1 MRVARSVRHVI
12 TLCLLLCA
20 HALALPGATSHAA
33 ELPIDSHGPH
43 ALEGPWEFH
52 WQTFLSPAEPRSPP
66 PDARLT
72 LPSSWTQVELDGR
85 YLPPEGHASYR
96 LTLDLGENRPESLL
110 LRVPLVYS
118 SYRLYVDGREVAR
131 VGEPAASADAA
142 QPDYGERKVWIDRP
156 GQTIDILLHVSN
168 YSSRVAG
175 IPRAIEIGTPEA
187 VQGLWAIELISTSAL
202 AGGLMLIG
210 LSQLIL
216 FLIRRRE
223 RAYLF
228 FGLTVIFW
236 SLQTTLSAQLLE
248 AMGLHIPIALAR
260 PLDGFSAL
268 AAGTSYLWFLSA
280 LFPRELPP
288 RLTRWVAVPVTVY
301 VLIAVIDP
309 GLTRSVAIGW
319 LLYLV
324 VALLALALL
333 ALVQAVRRNRPDAG
347 LILLGSGIV
356 ALTAALQIYW
366 FNEAGVRDAVA
377 SVGVLA
383 AMGLHSLAL
392 ARRNARAFERSQ
404 RLETALRR
412 ANRLKDEFLANTS
425 HELRTPLH
433 AMIGLAESLPREDSK
448 TRQGLDLI
456 IQSGRRLARL
466 VDDTISFTQLK
477 HGELPIRRQPTAV
490 APLVERVM
498 ATCQPLL
505 GSRSVV
511 LESRLDEPLPPILA
525 DADRLYQVLFNLIG
539 NAIKFTDKGRIL
551 VSARREGD
559 RVCFAV
565 EDTGIGIAAE
575 ELDRMQR
582 PYEQGH
588 DSSLDGRGG
597 FGLGLAISRAL
608 LERHQSELELH
619 SQTGVGT
626 TIRFRLPISD
636 RDEAA
641 APTPILQT
649 TGPGPVAA
657 SEGDAIETAPRHG
670 DVTTILIVDD
680 DATAAIVLEEQLH
693 QAGYRTLVA
702 HSGTEALELVSRH
715 RVELVLLDVMMPDMS
730 GLTVC
735 RRLREEFDANTL
747 PIILVTA
754 RTRPEDVIEGLEAGA
769 NDHLSKPFWRREMLA
784 RVEAHLRV
792 HENEQM
798 RWALQEKGVAPTDNE
813 SDDPRVLLVKLLECA
828 VTLWQ
833 AQTGTG
839 RAELAE
845 KSRLWTV
852 TLDGSA
858 RKTRTLDR
866 YLNPETLPKRPR
878 WGVVVRTARF
888 VFDHLESDTDRDT
901 LRRRIECFERMLPR

>member
-1 MRVARSVRHVI
+1 MARSVRHVI

-20 HALALPGATSHAA
+20 TTMALTGTASHAA
-33 ELPIDSHGPH
+33 ELPDEPHGTY
-43 ALEGPWEFH
+43 ALDGPWEFH
-52 WQTFLSPAEPRSPP
+52 WQTFLSPGQPRSAP
-66 PDARLT
+66 PDATLN
-72 LPSSWTQVELDGR
+72 LPSMWTQVELDGR
-85 YLPPEGHASYR
+85 RLPPDGHASYR
-96 LTLDLGENRPESLL
+96 LQMDLGENPPESLL
-110 LRVPLVYS
+110 MRVPLVYS
-118 SYRLYVDGREVAR
+118 AYRLYVDGKEVAH
-131 VGEPAASADAA
+131 VGQPAASAGEAR
-142 QPDYGERKVWIDRP
+142 PDYGERKVWIDSP

-168 YSSRVAG
+168 YSSRSAG
-175 IPRAIEIGTPEA
+175 IPRAIEIGTPKA
-187 VQGLWAIELISTSAL
+187 VQGLWAIELVSTSAL

-223 RAYLF
+223 SAYLF
-228 FGLTVIFW
+228 FGLTVMFW
-236 SLQTTLSAQLLE
+236 SLQTVLSAQLLE

-280 LFPRELPP
+280 LFPNELPS
-288 RLTRWVAVPVTVY
+288 RLTRWVAVPVIVY
-301 VLIAVIDP
+301 VLIAVLDP

-366 FNEAGVRDAVA
+366 FNETGVRDAVA

-392 ARRNARAFERSQ
+392 ARRNARAFDRSQ

-433 AMIGLAESLPREDSK
+433 AMIGLAESLPRDDSK

-456 IQSGRRLARL
+456 VQSGRRLARL

-477 HGELPIRRQPTAV
+477 HGELPIRLQPTAV

-511 LESRLDEPLPPILA
+511 LESRLHEPLPPILA

-539 NAIKFTDKGRIL
+539 NAIKFTDKGHIR
-551 VSARREGD
+551 VSAHHEAD

-565 EDTGIGIAAE
+565 EDTGIGIARE

-619 SQTGVGT
+619 SQAGVGT
-626 TIRFRLPISD
+626 SVRFSLPVSDEGEPAASTPIIQPND
-636 RDEAA
+636 RDP
-641 APTPILQT
+641 APP
-649 TGPGPVAA
+649 A
-657 SEGDAIETAPRHG
+657 EGDAVEAAPRNA
-670 DVTTILIVDD
+670 DVSTLLIVDD
-680 DATAAIVLEEQLH
+680 DATAAIVLEQQLH

-702 HSGTEALELVSRH
+702 HSGTEALEMVGH
-715 RVELVLLDVMMPDMS
+715 NRVELVLLDVMMPDMS

-798 RWALQEKGVAPTDNE
+798 RWALQEKGVTPTDNE

-845 KSRLWTV
+845 KSQLWTV

-858 RKTRTLDR
+858 RKTRTLNR

-888 VFDHLESDTDRDT
+888 VLKHLESETDRDT
-901 LRRRIECFERMLPR
+901 LRRRIESFERMLPR

>member
-12 TLCLLLCA
+12 TVCLLLCA
-20 HALALPGATSHAA
+20 HALALPASATLAA
-33 ELPIDSHGPH
+33 ELPIDPRAPLS
-43 ALEGPWEFH
+43 LDGPWEFH
-52 WQTFLSPAEPRSPP
+52 WQTFLSPTDQRNPTAEATVR
-66 PDARLT
+66 
-72 LPSSWTQVELDGR
+72 LPSSWTQLEVDGSH
-85 YLPPEGHASYR
+85 LPPQGHASYR
-96 LTLDLGENRPESLL
+96 LRLELGDDRPEALL

-118 SYRLYVDGREVAR
+118 AYRLYVDGKEVAN
-131 VGEPAASADAA
+131 VGVPATTEAEAR
-142 QPDYGERKVWIDRP
+142 PDYGQRTVWIDQP
-156 GQTIDILLHVSN
+156 GETIDILLHVSN
-168 YSSRVAG
+168 FSARIAG
-175 IPRAIEIGTPEA
+175 IPRPIEIGTPEA

-216 FLIRRRE
+216 FVIRRRE

-236 SLQTTLSAQLLE
+236 SIQTALSAQLLE
-248 AMGLHIPIALAR
+248 AMGLHIPIQLAR
-260 PLDGFSAL
+260 PLDGLSAL
-268 AAGTSYLWFLSA
+268 AAGISYLWFLSA

-288 RLTRWVAVPVTVY
+288 RLTRWAALPMLAY
-301 VLIAVIDP
+301 LLIAIADP

-324 VALLALALL
+324 VALLGLALL
-333 ALVQAVRRNRPDAG
+333 ALLQAVRRNRPDAG

-366 FNEAGVRDAVA
+366 FNEASIRDAVA

-383 AMGLHSLAL
+383 AMSLHSLAL

-490 APLVERVM
+490 APMIERVM

-505 GSRSVV
+505 GSRPVM
-511 LESRLDEPLPPILA
+511 LESEVEENLPPVLA
-525 DADRLYQVLFNLIG
+525 DPDRLHQVLFNLIG
-539 NAIKFTDKGRIL
+539 NAIKFTDEGRIRIA
-551 VSARREGD
+551 ARRDGKQ
-559 RVCFAV
+559 VSFSV
-565 EDTGIGIAAE
+565 EDTGIGIASD

-608 LERHQSELELH
+608 LERHDSELELQ
-619 SQTGVGT
+619 SQRGAGT
-626 TIRFRLPISD
+626 RIRFCL
-636 RDEAA
+636 
-641 APTPILQT
+641 
-649 TGPGPVAA
+649 PVAKEEDVA
-657 SEGDAIETAPRHG
+657 ATPVTGAALAEWPARQDQHG
-670 DVTTILIVDD
+670 EVVSANGKVTTILIVDD
-680 DATAAIVLEEQLH
+680 DPTAAVVLQEQLH

-702 HSGTEALELVSRH
+702 HSGNEALELVARH
-715 RVELVLLDVMMPDMS
+715 RIELMLLDVMMPDMS

-735 RRLREEFDANTL
+735 RLLREEYDANTL

-754 RTRPEDVIEGLEAGA
+754 RTRPEDVVEGLEAGA
-769 NDHLSKPFWRREMLA
+769 NDHLAKPFWRREMLA

-798 RWALQEKGVAPTDNE
+798 RWALQEKGVSPTDDE
-813 SDDPRVLLVKLLECA
+813 TEDPRLLLVKLLECT
-828 VTLWQ
+828 VSLWQ
-833 AQTGTG
+833 AQTGTS

-845 KSRLWTV
+845 ESRLWTV

-866 YLNPETLPKRPR
+866 YLNPDTLPKRPR

-888 VFDHLESDTDRDT
+888 VFDHLESETDRDT

>member
-12 TLCLLLCA
+12 TVCLLLCA
-20 HALALPGATSHAA
+20 NALALPGGTTHASD
-33 ELPIDSHGPH
+33 LPTDPRTPLS
-43 ALEGPWEFH
+43 LDGPWEFH
-52 WQTFLSPAEPRSPP
+52 WNTFLSPADQRSPTP
-66 PDARLT
+66 EATVR
-72 LPSSWTQVELDGR
+72 LPSSWTQIEVDGAP
-85 YLPPEGHASYR
+85 LPPQGHASYR
-96 LTLDLGENRPESLL
+96 LRLELGDDRPESLL
-110 LRVPLVYS
+110 LRVPLIYS
-118 SYRLYVDGREVAR
+118 AYRLYVDGEEVAS
-131 VGEPAASADAA
+131 VGTPASTQADAR
-142 QPDYGERKVWIDRP
+142 PDYGQRTVWIDQP
-156 GQTIDILLHVSN
+156 GETIDILLHVSN
-168 YSSRVAG
+168 FSARIAG
-175 IPRAIEIGTPEA
+175 IPRPIEIGTPEA
-187 VQGLWAIELISTSAL
+187 VQGLWAIELITTSA
-202 AGGLMLIG
+202 LMLIG

-216 FLIRRRE
+216 FVIRRRE

-236 SLQTTLSAQLLE
+236 SIQTTLSAQLLE
-248 AMGLHIPIALAR
+248 AMGLHIPIQLAR

-268 AAGTSYLWFLSA
+268 AAGISYLWFLSA

-288 RLTRWVAVPVTVY
+288 RLVRWTALPVIVY
-301 VLIAVIDP
+301 LLIALADP
-309 GLTRSVAIGW
+309 GLVRSVTIGW

-324 VALLALALL
+324 VALLGLALL
-333 ALVQAVRRNRPDAG
+333 ALMQAVRRNRPDAG
-347 LILLGSGIV
+347 LTLLGSGIV

-366 FNEAGVRDAVA
+366 FNEAGARDAVA

-383 AMGLHSLAL
+383 AMSLHSLAL
-392 ARRNARAFERSQ
+392 ARRNARAFERSL

-490 APLVERVM
+490 APMIERVM
-498 ATCQPLL
+498 ATCQPLIGARPL
-505 GSRSVV
+505 V
-511 LESRLDEPLPPILA
+511 LEAKVEEGLPSINA
-525 DADRLYQVLFNLIG
+525 DPDRLYQVLFNLIG
-539 NAIKFTDKGRIL
+539 NAIKFTDEGRIR
-551 VSARREGD
+551 VSARRED
-559 RVCFAV
+559 KHIAFTV
-565 EDTGIGIAAE
+565 EDTGIGIPKDQ
-575 ELDRMQR
+575 LDRMQR

-597 FGLGLAISRAL
+597 FGLDLAISRAL
-608 LERHQSELELH
+608 LERHESELVLQ
-619 SQTGVGT
+619 SQSGVGT
-626 TIRFRLPISD
+626 TIRFCLPVAKD
-636 RDEAA
+636 DNVAA
-641 APTPILQT
+641 TAPTIGETRIESPVRHDHGEEAENT
-649 TGPGPVAA
+649 TGR
-657 SEGDAIETAPRHG
+657 E
-670 DVTTILIVDD
+670 TTILIVDD
-680 DATAAIVLEEQLH
+680 DPTAAVVLQEQLH

-702 HSGTEALELVSRH
+702 HSGTRALELASQR
-715 RVELVLLDVMMPDMS
+715 RIELVLLDVMMPDMS

-735 RRLREEFDANTL
+735 QRLREEFDANTL

-754 RTRPEDVIEGLEAGA
+754 RTRPEDVVEGLEAGA
-769 NDHLSKPFWRREMLA
+769 NDHLAKPFWRQEMLA
-784 RVEAHLRV
+784 RVGAHLRV

-798 RWALQEKGVAPTDNE
+798 RWALQEKSRSPTENE
-813 SDDPRVLLVKLLECA
+813 PEDPRLLLVKLLECS

-833 AQTGTG
+833 VQTGTS

-845 KSRLWTV
+845 KSRLWAV

-866 YLNPETLPKRPR
+866 YLNPDTLPKRPR

-888 VFDHLESDTDRDT
+888 VVEHLEFESDRDT
-901 LRRRIECFERMLPR
+901 LRSRIECFERMLPR